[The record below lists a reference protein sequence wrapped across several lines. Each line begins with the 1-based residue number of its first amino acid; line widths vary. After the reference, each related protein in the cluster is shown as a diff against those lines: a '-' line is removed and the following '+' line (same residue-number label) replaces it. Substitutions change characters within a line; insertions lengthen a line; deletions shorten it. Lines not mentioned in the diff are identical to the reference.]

1 MMRHLLV
8 FSATLAL
15 LSGLISATTRAQGT
29 QANTQ
34 NAQSGSNYDQV
45 PGFTSDIQDPVVELH
60 RIRQKREQ
68 AKAPSYALFQRSPLT
83 PLRERGLAAEKRI
96 YEATDIKFGTNL
108 NTLMQG
114 IAGEIPGSD
123 TYGMA
128 SFLTTV
134 ATWDGFNKGES
145 NQGEITLG
153 LEGRWNWGTTDPTTL
168 GTVGL
173 GSLSYTSNP
182 FTTYT
187 PTFLVRNLFWR
198 QGSREAGWMYRLGR
212 VTPDQFL
219 QTSAHITPLTTY
231 LPIAGTGAFA
241 MGLPDSGLGMF
252 GGIFVNDRVNI
263 AGVVT
268 DANADRTNF
277 GDLGE
282 GDLFTAVELQA
293 KILPVTPK
301 AGYSKVTFWHND
313 GTKDGDAINGSTGA
327 EGWGVFIKLEQEL
340 THDGRL
346 IGIGRWGRS
355 YQDSALYD
363 QQAAGHLVFY
373 DPFCRGSFKDIGLN
387 ADLAGVAYNWVQP
400 TGIPRDESNVELF
413 YRFPLFPEMD
423 ATVSYQ
429 GIINPANNPSSDYGS
444 AISLRL
450 RSTW

>member
-1 MMRHLLV
+1 MRHLIV
-8 FSATLAL
+8 FLATLAWL
-15 LSGLISATTRAQGT
+15 NCLMASTTSAQGA
-29 QANTQ
+29 QSNTQ
-34 NAQSGSNYDQV
+34 SAQAGSTNNQG
-45 PGFTSDIQDPVVELH
+45 PGLTSDIQDPVVELH

-68 AKAPSYALFQRSPLT
+68 AKTPGYALFQRSPLT
-83 PLRERGLAAEKRI
+83 TLRERGIAAEKRI
-96 YEATDIKFGTNL
+96 YETTDIKFGTNL
-108 NTLMQG
+108 NTLFQG
-114 IAGEIPGSD
+114 LADEIPGKD
-123 TYGMA
+123 TFGMS
-128 SFLTTV
+128 SFLTV
-134 ATWDGFNKGES
+134 VGTWDGFHKGES

-153 LEGRWNWGTTDPTTL
+153 LEGRWNWGTTDPTSL
-168 GTVGL
+168 GNVGL
-173 GSLSYTSNP
+173 GSMTFTSNP

-198 QGSREAGWMYRLGR
+198 QGSREAGWMYRIGR

-252 GGIFVNDRVNI
+252 GGLFINDRVNL

-277 GDLGE
+277 GELDE

-293 KILPVTPK
+293 KLFPVTSK

-313 GTKDGDAINGSTGA
+313 GTEDGSAINGSTGA
-327 EGWGVFIKLEQEL
+327 EGWGVFMKFEQEL
-340 THDGRL
+340 TLDGRL

-355 YQDSALYD
+355 YNDSALYE

-387 ADLAGVAYNWVQP
+387 ADLAGVAYNWVQA
-400 TGIPRDESNVELF
+400 TGKPRDESNVELF
-413 YRFPLFPEMD
+413 YRFPLFPQMD

-429 GIINPANNPSSDYGS
+429 GIINPALNPASDYGS

>member
-1 MMRHLLV
+1 MLRRLV
-8 FSATLAL
+8 LFSASLAL
-15 LSGLISATTRAQGT
+15 LCNLSATTTSAQGT
-29 QANTQ
+29 QADTQ
-34 NAQSGSNYDQV
+34 NAQTDTENNQG
-45 PGFTSDIQDPVVELH
+45 PGLTSDIQDPVVAL
-60 RIRQKREQ
+60 RKMQQRREE
-68 AKAPSYALFQRSPLT
+68 AKTPEYALFQRSPLT
-83 PLRERGLAAEKRI
+83 PLRERGIAAEKRI
-96 YEATDIKFGTNL
+96 YEATDIKFGTNF

-114 IAGEIPGSD
+114 LGDAIPGAD

-128 SFLTTV
+128 TFMQTV
-134 ATWDGFNKGES
+134 ATWDGFNKGEA

-168 GTVGL
+168 GNVGL
-173 GSLSYTSNP
+173 GSLTFTSNP

-219 QTSAHITPLTTY
+219 QTSAHITPLTTF

-241 MGLPDSGLGMF
+241 MALPDSGLGTF
-252 GGIFVNDRVNI
+252 GGIFVNDRINI

-277 GDLGE
+277 GELDE
-282 GDLFTAVELQA
+282 GDLFTAVELQV
-293 KILPVTPK
+293 KILPFTPK
-301 AGYSKVTFWHND
+301 AGYSKFTIWHND
-313 GTKDGDAINGSTGA
+313 GTKFGNAINGSTGR
-327 EGWGVFIKLEQEL
+327 EGWGVFFKLEQEL
-340 THDGRL
+340 TRDGRL

-355 YQDSALYD
+355 YKDSALYE
-363 QQAAGHLVFY
+363 QLAAGHLVFY
-373 DPFCRGSFKDIGLN
+373 DPFCRGSFRDTGLN

-429 GIINPANNPSSDYGS
+429 GIINPALDPTSDYGS
-444 AISLRL
+444 AVSLRL

>member
-1 MMRHLLV
+1 MIHNPVLSITLV
-8 FSATLAL
+8 AL
-15 LSGLISATTRAQGT
+15 LSCWMLTPTIAQDGGTASSTNQGPGL
-29 QANTQ
+29 
-34 NAQSGSNYDQV
+34 
-45 PGFTSDIQDPVVELH
+45 TSDIQDPVVELR
-60 RIRQKREQ
+60 RILQKREQ
-68 AKAPSYALFQRSPLT
+68 AKTPSYALFQRSPLT
-83 PLRERGLAAEKRI
+83 PLRERGIAAEKRI

-114 IAGEIPGSD
+114 LADEIPGQD

-128 SFLTTV
+128 SFLTV
-134 ATWDGFNKGES
+134 AGTWDGINKGEP

-168 GTVGL
+168 GNVGL
-173 GSLSYTSNP
+173 GSLTFTSNP

-198 QGSREAGWMYRLGR
+198 QGSREAGWMYRIGR

-231 LPIAGTGAFA
+231 LSIAGTGAFS

-252 GGIFVNDRVNI
+252 GGLFINDRVNI

-277 GDLGE
+277 GELDE

-293 KILPVTPK
+293 KILPLTEK

-313 GTKDGDAINGSTGA
+313 GTQDGSAINGSTGA
-327 EGWGVFIKLEQEL
+327 EGWGVFFKLEQEL
-340 THDGRL
+340 TGDGRL

-355 YQDSALYD
+355 YKDSALYE
-363 QQAAGHLVFY
+363 QLAAGHLVFY
-373 DPFCRGSFKDIGLN
+373 DPFCKGSFRDVGLN
-387 ADLAGVAYNWVQP
+387 ADLAGVAYSWVQP
-400 TGIPRDESNVELF
+400 TGVDRDESNVELF
-413 YRFPLFPEMD
+413 YRFPLFPQMD

-429 GIINPANNPSSDYGS
+429 GIINPALNPSSDYGS

>member
-1 MMRHLLV
+1 M
-8 FSATLAL
+8 FTPTIAQDGGTASNSTQS
-15 LSGLISATTRAQGT
+15 SGL
-29 QANTQ
+29 
-34 NAQSGSNYDQV
+34 
-45 PGFTSDIQDPVVELH
+45 TSSVEDPVVELQ
-60 RIRQKREQ
+60 RIRQKRVQ
-68 AKAPSYALFQRSPLT
+68 AKTPSYALFQNSPLT
-83 PLRERGLAAEKRI
+83 PLRERGIAAEKRI
-96 YEATDIKFGTNL
+96 YEATNIHFGTNL

-114 IAGEIPGSD
+114 LADEIPGQD
-123 TYGMA
+123 TYGMS
-128 SFLTTV
+128 SFLTV
-134 ATWDGFNKGES
+134 VGTWDGFNKGEP

-153 LEGRWNWGTTDPTTL
+153 LEGRWNWGTTDPVTL
-168 GTVGL
+168 GNVGL
-173 GSLSYTSNP
+173 GSMTFTANP

-198 QGSREAGWMYRLGR
+198 QGSREAGWMYRIGR

-219 QTSAHITPLTTY
+219 MTSAHITPLTTY

-277 GDLGE
+277 GKLDE
-282 GDLFTAVELQA
+282 GDLFTAVELQV
-293 KILPVTPK
+293 KILPLTEK
-301 AGYSKVTFWHND
+301 AGYSKVTFWHHD
-313 GTKDGDAINGSTGA
+313 GTADGNALNGSTGA
-327 EGWGVFIKLEQEL
+327 EGWGVFFKLEQEL
-340 THDGRL
+340 TRDGRL

-355 YQDSALYD
+355 YNDSALYE

-373 DPFCRGSFKDIGLN
+373 DPFCRGRFRDIGLN

-413 YRFPLFPEMD
+413 YRFPLFPQMD

-429 GIINPANNPSSDYGS
+429 GIINPALNPSSDYGS
-444 AISLRL
+444 AFSLRL